1 MTNQPKALPG
11 TAALLG
17 YFLQDV
23 LRGQHLADNPA
34 SYEAGRIH
42 SLGQLTVWL
51 QLASWAAGQMT
62 EALSSTSFKSTSCG
76 NQKSKCKHCGLIFR
90 NSEIVDRHVEMEHTS
105 AAEHRCQA
113 CNQKY
118 RSNDDLEL
126 HMAEEHE
133 GEADCMKCNA
143 FFKV

>member
-1 MTNQPKALPG
+1 MCTTTTQTYLFIYINSHNLLLMTNQPKALPG

-76 NQKSKCKHCGLIFR
+76 NQKSKCKHQVVRELLIRKMQLTYGL
-90 NSEIVDRHVEMEHTS
+90 
-105 AAEHRCQA
+105 
-113 CNQKY
+113 
-118 RSNDDLEL
+118 LP
-126 HMAEEHE
+126 
-133 GEADCMKCNA
+133 
-143 FFKV
+143 